1 MNIAY
6 TSDTITSENQSR
18 RLISE
23 SEGQRIIREVLAN
36 CSDEGN
42 VKISLVSYWRAELG
56 WARNRASL
64 TSDRRDI
71 SLRIRRAIRSGR
83 PATVVTNQLDS
94 QSIEGATKYVEEY
107 AMSQAT
113 RRPDDMMV
121 EAIEWPSPGGPVWS
135 ENTFNRTAEENGTMV
150 TRLTERAE
158 REGLFSAGYLESHA
172 AAATQYERDKFGRE
186 EESYDRFTQA
196 QCLVTVRHPKGT
208 GAGWAGHSSYDFARI
223 DESRLAATALDKCIA
238 SLDAVRVEPGRYT
251 TILEPQAS
259 FELLSILVRSL
270 MRAAP
275 ERGEGAFFL
284 DVDRAVGRW
293 RSKLGM
299 QIVDTRV
306 TISHDPEDLEIAT
319 VASPTVEAVTLVK
332 NGVLTNLFNSKE
344 HALGEL
350 TEARVAAPRRAF
362 RMSGGTIA
370 IDEMISSTQR
380 GLLVSR
386 FSPLGVLSGQSLL
399 ATGVTRD
406 GLWLIE
412 NGKITKPVRN
422 FRITESPLFVLNN
435 IDQIGAAV
443 PVWNPVTRPLSL
455 MDHAED
461 AIASS
466 VVPTLKVNDFSFTS
480 TVDAV

>member
-1 MNIAY
+1 MNTVY
-6 TSDTITSENQSR
+6 TSENITSENQSR

-23 SEGQRIIREVLAN
+23 AEGKQVIREVLAN
-36 CSDEGN
+36 CSDEGS
-42 VKISLVSYWRAELG
+42 VHISLVSYWRAELG

-71 SLRIRRAIRSGR
+71 ALRIRRAIRWGS

-94 QSIEGATKYVEEY
+94 QSIAGATRYVEEY

-113 RRPDDMMV
+113 RRPEDMML
-121 EAIEWPSPGGPVWS
+121 ETIQWPSPSGPVWS
-135 ENTFNRTAEENGTMV
+135 DTTFNRTAEANSATV
-150 TRLTERAE
+150 IRLTERAE

-186 EESYDRFTQA
+186 EETFQRFTQA
-196 QCLVTVRHPKGT
+196 QCLVSVRHPKGT

-223 DESRLAATALDKCIA
+223 DESRLAETALDKCIA
-238 SLDAVRVEPGRYT
+238 SLDAVRVEPGRYSA
-251 TILEPQAS
+251 ILEPQAS
-259 FELLSILVRSL
+259 FELLAILVRSL

-275 ERGEGAFFL
+275 ERGDGAFFL
-284 DVDRAVGRW
+284 DLDRAVGRW

-299 QIVDTRV
+299 KVVDSRV
-306 TISHDPEDLEIAT
+306 TISHDPEDPEIAT
-319 VASPTVEAVTLVK
+319 VASPTVEAITLVK
-332 NGVLTNLFNSKE
+332 NGVLTNLFNSKD

-350 TEARVAAPRRAF
+350 TEVSVAAPRSAF
-362 RMSGGTIA
+362 RMNGGTIS

-386 FSPLGVLSGQSLL
+386 FSPLSVLNGQSLL
-399 ATGVTRD
+399 STGVTRD

-435 IDQIGAAV
+435 IDQIGPAV
-443 PVWNPVTRPLSL
+443 PVWNPVTSPLSL
-455 MDHAED
+455 MDHPEGAL
-461 AIASS
+461 ASS